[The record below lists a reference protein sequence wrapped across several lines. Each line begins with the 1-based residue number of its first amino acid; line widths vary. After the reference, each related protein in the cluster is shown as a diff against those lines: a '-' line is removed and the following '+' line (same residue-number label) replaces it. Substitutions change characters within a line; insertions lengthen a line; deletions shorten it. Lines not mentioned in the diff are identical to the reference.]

1 MNYSIQKKGKYK
13 YIQEGEGEVMIL
25 LHGLFGSTGN
35 YTELIEGFKTRYK
48 VIVPIL
54 PIFDLPPRELSMVS
68 LTDHVLD
75 FIKEESYESV
85 HLVGNSLGGH
95 IGLMLTLK
103 NSSIVQ
109 TLTITGSSGL
119 FENALG
125 GGFPRRQDYDFVT
138 KVCENIF
145 YDPKVATKE
154 LVDEVF
160 ETVNTPTKGLNI
172 IVTAKSA
179 MRHNLEHELH
189 KIETPTLL
197 IWGKEDT
204 ITPAFVGVE
213 FNKKIKNSELHTFDY
228 CGHAPMME
236 KPEEFIAIL
245 QEFLIRNS

>member
-75 FIKEESYESV
+75 FVKEESYESV

-145 YDPKVATKE
+145 Y
-154 LVDEVF
+154 
-160 ETVNTPTKGLNI
+160 
-172 IVTAKSA
+172 
-179 MRHNLEHELH
+179 
-189 KIETPTLL
+189 
-197 IWGKEDT
+197 
-204 ITPAFVGVE
+204 
-213 FNKKIKNSELHTFDY
+213 
-228 CGHAPMME
+228 
-236 KPEEFIAIL
+236 KPCK
-245 QEFLIRNS
+245 